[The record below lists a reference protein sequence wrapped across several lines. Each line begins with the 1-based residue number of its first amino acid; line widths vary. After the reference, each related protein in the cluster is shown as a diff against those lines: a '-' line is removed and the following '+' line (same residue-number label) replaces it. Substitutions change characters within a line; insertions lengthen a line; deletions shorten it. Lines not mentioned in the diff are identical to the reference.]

1 MKNNFVYFLLIGLLV
16 SGCSVNKKQIQEAI
30 KADPEIV
37 FSAIE
42 EKPERFMEVVKKAA
56 QAAEQKAQL
65 EASEIENKR
74 FADEFKNPLKP
85 NVSAERV
92 VFGNKDAP
100 VTIVEYSD
108 FECPYCSRGF
118 ETIQQVKKHYGDKV
132 RVIYKHLP
140 LSFHP
145 QAMPSARYFEAVAR
159 QNPEKAERFHD
170 VIFSNQQRL
179 TKEGESFLRETA
191 KSLGL
196 NLKTIDKDL
205 KDKDLMKNI
214 DADILEAGQ
223 FQITGTPGFIIN
235 GVSLRGAYPFNNFK
249 SIIDQHLAAGQ

>member
-1 MKNNFVYFLLIGLLV
+1 MNKIFHSVLLLTLV
-16 SGCSVNKKQIQEAI
+16 AGCSVNKKQIHEAI
-30 KADPEIV
+30 KADPELI

-42 EKPERFMEVVKKAA
+42 ERPERFMEVVRKAA
-56 QAAEQKAQL
+56 QIAENKAQL
-65 EASEIENKR
+65 EAAEMEKKR

-85 NVSAERV
+85 QVNPGRV
-92 VFGNKDAP
+92 IFGNKNAP
-100 VTIVEYSD
+100 ITIVEYSD
-108 FECPYCSRGF
+108 FECPFCSRGF

-159 QNPEKAERFHD
+159 QSPEKAEKFHD
-170 VIFSNQQRL
+170 IIFSNQQRL
-179 TKEGESFLRETA
+179 TKEGVSFLREAA

-205 KDKDLMKNI
+205 ADKDLMKNI
-214 DADILEAGQ
+214 EADVLEAGQ

-235 GVSLRGAYPFNNFK
+235 GVSLRGAYPFDNFK